1 MASCLLRRNL
11 VAFDKS
17 HFKTDFGPPGARTL
31 LANWVVKSLDFTEKQ
46 PCSAEELFLLLE
58 AADGPLRFP
67 EVLAWQAWEK
77 SKNNSAM
84 GMLDFSNHAYKAKT
98 DWHVLLNWCLE
109 LPLSTPNIPGYSIPL
124 GLPFAFYFLL

>member
-46 PCSAEELFLLLE
+46 PCS
-58 AADGPLRFP
+58 P